1 MDDVR
6 LRAVSRAQ
14 GNNRA
19 VEDGTVTPDGFAFDW
34 VEITPLVAG
43 FHHGVEPNRDMLETL
58 ARYAVEQHIVDGPVD
73 VPSLFASAT
82 RDLVG

>member
-19 VEDGTVTPDGFAFDW
+19 VKDGTVTPDGFAFDW

-43 FHHGVEPNRDMLETL
+43 FRRIVRNLEFDVSEVVTTYLCAKAHGVRFT
-58 ARYAVEQHIVDGPVD
+58 A
-73 VPSLFASAT
+73 